1 MEGCKGTS
9 EGPGPDSL
17 GVRRP
22 PGPPHRMS
30 SPPPPPPPPLRLRL
44 RHSILALML
53 VLLLSL
59 APSPLARRAR
69 PDDARVIQID
79 GSPGGRRVL
88 RKNARG
94 EGEWSLAEPAPAV
107 LQKLG
112 ADGGSSGFGS
122 GVGSGVGSDGVG
134 GGGGGPIPS
143 FTQGGGTTDPRAVH
157 SREVNTKF
165 GLPSLDLNSAQA
177 GSGSGSSGAGSGS
190 LDATTVQADM
200 KVHYVASPSFSIS
213 DFPSAP
219 SALHAPLL

>member
-1 MEGCKGTS
+1 
-9 EGPGPDSL
+9 
-17 GVRRP
+17 
-22 PGPPHRMS
+22 MS

-44 RHSILALML
+44 RHSILALVL

-112 ADGGSSGFGS
+112 ADGGSSGVGS
-122 GVGSGVGSDGVG
+122 GAGSGVGSDGVG

-143 FTQGGGTTDPRAVH
+143 FTQGVGTTDPRAVH

-177 GSGSGSSGAGSGS
+177 GSGAGAGSGS

-200 KVHYVASPSFSIS
+200 KVRYVASPSFSIS

-219 SALHAPLL
+219 SALRAPQL